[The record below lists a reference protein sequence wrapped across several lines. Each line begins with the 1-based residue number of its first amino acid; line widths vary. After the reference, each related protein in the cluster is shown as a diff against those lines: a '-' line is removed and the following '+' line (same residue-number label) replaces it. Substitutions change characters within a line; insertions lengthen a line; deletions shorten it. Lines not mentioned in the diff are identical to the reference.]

1 MQRLNISGTL
11 MRQDTPLC
19 EFTIVNDVC
28 TSFSRLCKD
37 GQLFPYGCNP
47 DTFDMYQRNLVI
59 FFYDRTT
66 PSTRIGIDE
75 VCKNIGIG
83 YYDMSKLI
91 EFYHGASIQDP
102 FWIRQ
107 ATGPQTWDEL
117 DRFLME
123 RAMYYMR
130 LLGK

>member
-1 MQRLNISGTL
+1 
-11 MRQDTPLC
+11 
-19 EFTIVNDVC
+19 
-28 TSFSRLCKD
+28 LCKD
-37 GQLFPYGCNP
+37 GKLFPHGCNP
-47 DTFDMYQRNLVI
+47 DTFDMYQHNLVI

-66 PSTRIGIDE
+66 PSTRIGIE
-75 VCKNIGIG
+75 

-91 EFYHGASIQDP
+91 LFYHGASIQDP

-117 DRFLME
+117 DRLLME
-123 RAMYYMR
+123 RAIYYTR